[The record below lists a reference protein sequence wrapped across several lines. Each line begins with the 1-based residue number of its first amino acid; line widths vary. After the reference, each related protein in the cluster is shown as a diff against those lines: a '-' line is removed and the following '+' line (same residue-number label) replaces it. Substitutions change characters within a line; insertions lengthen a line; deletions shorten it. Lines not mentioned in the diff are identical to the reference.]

1 MYELQMFGLGGQGA
15 VQGAVILV
23 DALYRDGKYA
33 QKIPAYTGQRRGGTV
48 SVSVKIDDKPIRSTC
63 YIYEPDSVLILG
75 SGLPVGE
82 ISYGLKEG
90 GTAILNEV
98 YGPDDVDLDVKLSKV
113 ATVDASGIW
122 VEVTRP
128 TSIPITN
135 TIMLGAFSRT
145 TGLVELESLIEAIK
159 EVFPRFANVN
169 IKAAKL
175 GYERVEVKEYKGE

>member
-1 MYELQMFGLGGQGA
+1 MYELQMYGLGGQGA
-15 VQGAVILV
+15 VQGAVVLV

-63 YIYEPDSVLILG
+63 YIYAPDGVLVLG

-82 ISYGLKEG
+82 VGSGLKEG
-90 GTAILNEV
+90 GAAILNETH
-98 YGPDDVDLDVKLSKV
+98 GPDDVDLGVKLSKV
-113 ATVDASGIW
+113 ATVDASSIW
-122 VEVTRP
+122 VEVMGP

-135 TIMLGAFSRT
+135 TTMLGAFSRA
-145 TGLVELESLIEAIK
+145 TGMVELESLIESIK
-159 EVFPRFANVN
+159 EVFPRFADVN

-175 GYERVEVKEYKGE
+175 GYERVDVKEYKG